1 MMFQPKFLKKIQ
13 AQLPENSSLIDAIAV
28 ALDISYD
35 AAHRRTSLKSKF
47 SIDECII
54 LAKTYH
60 IALDS
65 LFETTNKS
73 YITVEKTKHIHNEVE
88 LEIYFKDSYESLL
101 PLLTQKGSHI
111 IYSAKDIP
119 LFYTIGDDI
128 LSRFKIYV
136 WLKLL
141 DQSFSTKSF
150 DLFSPG
156 VSLTTSAK
164 QLGSLYKD
172 LNTSEIWDITTINST
187 LKQIHFYNQAG
198 QISNRIAIEL
208 CEALKV
214 LISEISNR
222 IETQSNHYK
231 LYYNELLLMNN
242 NVLVSTPHQQ
252 SLYVPF
258 SILSYYLTSDELTC
272 KQAETYLN
280 QQLHHSKL
288 LNASGEKEKRTF
300 FNRMNTKID
309 ALKQLIEATQVLD
322 FE

>member
-1 MMFQPKFLKKIQ
+1 MFQSKFLKDIQ
-13 AQLPENSSLIDAIAV
+13 AQLPENSSLIDAIATT
-28 ALDISYD
+28 LDISYD
-35 AAHRRTSLKSKF
+35 AAHRRTSLKSKL

-65 LFETTNKS
+65 LFETTDKS
-73 YITVEKTKHIHNEVE
+73 YISVEKTKHIHNETE
-88 LEIYFKDSYESLL
+88 LESYFKNSYESLL
-101 PLLTQKGSHI
+101 PLLTQKDSHI

-141 DQSFSTKSF
+141 DTSFNNKTF
-150 DLFSPG
+150 EQFSPG
-156 VSLTTSAK
+156 VDLTTSAK
-164 QLGSLYKD
+164 KLGSLYQD
-172 LNTSEIWDITTINST
+172 LNTTEIWDITTVNST

-198 QISNRIAIEL
+198 QITNSNAIEL
-208 CEALKV
+208 CDALKI
-214 LISEISNR
+214 LMSKISDRVDTHSD
-222 IETQSNHYK
+222 HYK

-258 SILSYYLTSDELTC
+258 SILSYYLTSDRLTC
-272 KQAETYLN
+272 SQAESYLN

-288 LNASGEKEKRTF
+288 LNSSGEKEKRTF
-300 FNRMNTKID
+300 FNRINAKID
-309 ALKQLIEATQVLD
+309 ALKQLIEATQILD